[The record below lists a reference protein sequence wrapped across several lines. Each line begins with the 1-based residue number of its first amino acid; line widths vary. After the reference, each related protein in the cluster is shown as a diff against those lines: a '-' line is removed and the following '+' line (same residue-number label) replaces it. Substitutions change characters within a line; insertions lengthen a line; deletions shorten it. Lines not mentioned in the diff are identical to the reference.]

1 MTPKNPL
8 EESIEKRLHK
18 ERYVEPKKKKEGNP
32 FNLQIVLAIAILI
45 GLFLSLMKI
54 LAVF

>member
-18 ERYVEPKKKKEGNP
+18 ERYVEPKKKKEGKP

-54 LAVF
+54 LAIF